1 MAKDAKENRKANQPG
16 EKKPGFFART
26 AAKVKGW
33 LKDMKSELKKVHW
46 PTRQELLKNC
56 LVVLVCI
63 LVVGVCIWVF
73 DALAAAVIRALV
85 NLFQG

>member
-1 MAKDAKENRKANQPG
+1 MAKDAKETKNANKAG

-26 AAKVKGW
+26 VNKAKNW
-33 LKDMKSELKKVHW
+33 LHDMKVELKKVHW
-46 PTRQELLKNC
+46 PSRQELLKSC
-56 LVVLVCI
+56 LVVLACI
-63 LVVGVCIWVF
+63 LIVGVCIWVF